1 LVIIIGSMGIL
12 YPTSPATGTRHCF
25 AGPAIG
31 SSGALVVVV
40 VAHGLVLAALLLVV
54 PAKRVAE
61 FVRPLAVRLI
71 ELAPK
76 ASPPLPIQPKP
87 QRQAPVI
94 QPRILAVTASAS
106 AAPALFVVPPQPAP
120 VEAAVPPA
128 PTFVAAPT
136 PVTAARFD
144 ADYLQNPRPAYPSLS
159 RRLGEEGRVVLRV
172 FVSPT
177 GHPDKVDLANG
188 SGYPRLDAAAREAVA
203 QWRFVPARRGDD
215 VIADWVRVPIV
226 FKLEN

>member
-1 LVIIIGSMGIL
+1 MGTL
-12 YPTSPATGTRHCF
+12 FYPTSPAAGTRHCC

-31 SSGALVVVV
+31 SSGALVGVV
-40 VAHGLVLAALLLVV
+40 VAHGLVLAVLLFVV
-54 PAKRVAE
+54 PAERVAE

-71 ELAPK
+71 ELAPE
-76 ASPPLPIQPKP
+76 ATPPQPVQPKP
-87 QRQAPVI
+87 QPPRQAPVV
-94 QPRILAVTASAS
+94 QPRILAVTTSAT
-106 AAPALFVVPPQPAP
+106 AAPAMFVVPPPTP

-128 PTFVAAPT
+128 PTFVAAPA